1 MAAHP
6 IETLYRAHSRALLA
20 HCMHRL
26 GNASQ
31 ARDAVHDTFERVMR
45 AHARELFDEAHAAP
59 YLYRTASNIC
69 FDILRHQTVWRRIAP
84 EFRETATRS
93 ARVEPRH
100 MERDYARALFSRLG
114 ALTVTVG
121 LMHLEGMTQ
130 QEIAAEVGISR
141 RSVFNH
147 LKKLEGH
154 VLDMETEAT
163 RHEPALRA
171 RARRMPGGASGMFA
185 TRSESRSLGAVR

>member
-20 HCMHRL
+20 HCTHRL
-26 GNASQ
+26 GNAAQ

-59 YLYRTASNIC
+59 YLFRTASNIC

-84 EFRETATRS
+84 EFRENASQR

-114 ALTVTVG
+114 PLTVTVG
-121 LMHLEGMTQ
+121 LLHLEGMTQ

-147 LKKLEGH
+147 LKKLESH
-154 VLDMETEAT
+154 VMDMESEASQHQPLL
-163 RHEPALRA
+163 RGKARRLGPALQRL
-171 RARRMPGGASGMFA
+171 
-185 TRSESRSLGAVR
+185 ESDMLRESLGATR

>member
-20 HCMHRL
+20 HCTHRL
-26 GNASQ
+26 GNAAQ

-59 YLYRTASNIC
+59 YLFRTASNIC

-84 EFRETATRS
+84 EFRENASQR

-100 MERDYARALFSRLG
+100 VERDYARELFSRLG
-114 ALTVTVG
+114 PLTVTVG
-121 LMHLEGMTQ
+121 LLHLEGMTQ

-147 LKKLEGH
+147 LKKLESH
-154 VLDMETEAT
+154 VMDMESEAS
-163 RHEPALRA
+163 RHQPLLRGKAGRVGAALR
-171 RARRMPGGASGMFA
+171 RLEGASLGD
-185 TRSESRSLGAVR
+185 SLGAAR